1 VATIKYPDA
10 RCAVSGA
17 ALTVVVPCYN
27 ERANVAP
34 LVERLRVAL
43 NDTNWEVVFVDDNS
57 PDGTADEV
65 RRLARQDARVRCIQ
79 RIARRGLASAVIEGA
94 LSSSADYIAVIDGDL
109 QHDETRLPDLLARL
123 RSGGADIAVAS
134 RYLTA
139 DAATGLASA
148 RRRLL
153 SAGAIRLLRGFFPV
167 QMTDP
172 LSGFFALRREL
183 FASLA
188 PRLTGQ
194 GFKILLDLL
203 LTARAPLRIAEVQA
217 DFVKRTRGESKLD
230 ILVLL
235 QFLGLMIDKLCRGI
249 VPLRFIS
256 FACVGALGVLVNV
269 AALTAARAAGLDF
282 VTAQAIGTLVAMAA
296 NFELNNVITY
306 RDMRLRGA
314 EMWRGLGLFILVCSI
329 GAFANVGIARLL
341 YQSHVDWTLAGA
353 LGAAIGVVWNY
364 AMSATLVWT
373 PASESVVKVGERSWR
388 LARLDE
394 VTE

>member
-1 VATIKYPDA
+1 M
-10 RCAVSGA
+10 
-17 ALTVVVPCYN
+17 
-27 ERANVAP
+27 AP
-34 LVERLRVAL
+34 LVERLQVAL
-43 NDTNWEVVFVDDNS
+43 NDTSWEVVFVDDNS
-57 PDGTADEV
+57 PDGTSDEV
-65 RRLARQDARVRCIQ
+65 RRLARRDARVRCIQ
-79 RIARRGLASAVIEGA
+79 RIGRRGLASAVIEGA

-123 RSGGADIAVAS
+123 RSGRADIAVAS

-139 DAATGLASA
+139 DPATGLVSPW
-148 RRRLL
+148 RRLL
-153 SAGAIRLLRGFFPV
+153 SAGAIRLLHGVFLV

-183 FASLA
+183 FESLA

-203 LTARAPLRIAEVQA
+203 LTARAPLRVAEVQA
-217 DFVKRTRGESKLD
+217 DFVSRANGESKLD

-235 QFLGLMIDKLCRGI
+235 QFLGLMIDKSCGGM

-256 FACVGALGVLVNV
+256 FACVGALGVLINV
-269 AALTAARAAGLDF
+269 AALTAAGAAGLDF
-282 VTAQAIGTLVAMAA
+282 VPAQAIGTLVAMVA

-314 EMWRGLGLFILVCSI
+314 DMWWGLGLFILVCSV
-329 GAFANVGIARLL
+329 GAFANVGIAHLI
-341 YQSHVDWTLAGA
+341 YQSYVDWTLAGA
-353 LGAAIGVVWNY
+353 LGAAISVVWNY
-364 AMSATLVWT
+364 AMSATLVWI
-373 PASESVVKVGERSWR
+373 PAKESVVERREWSWGP
-388 LARLDE
+388 ARADE